1 MARRQIITKRTPKI
15 TRTTKSE
22 QYIINKKY
30 LGDEPVFTKKLSQ
43 TDLINALNWYGYMC
57 STDDA
62 REYIMDYIKATGN
75 PNDAK
80 RIKSIPDLYVNLTLA
95 WICRLLQRNC
105 QLPSEYS
112 GHVEQRIRQLLDL
125 FPQSKEEIDDDT
137 PKVSVQDRMRE
148 KAHDILGE
156 VEGLI
161 DDHMENSQDFSFYSW
176 LTENNIPSVYI
187 GRIISKLTPV
197 LTELLE
203 AAKGKDE
210 QLKEG
215 YRHLNKKE
223 LKALITFYEGMISDA
238 DRYANNAKK
247 TRSPRKPRT
256 VSTEKKIK
264 NLKWQKED
272 ATYKIA
278 SILPEKI
285 IGSQELWTFNTKY
298 KTITVLR
305 SQDRGGLQ
313 VKGTSITNFDPQNSY
328 TRGTG
333 RKTEDTV
340 RRVLDG
346 GKIVLRKIMD
356 ELKTEKAL
364 AYRIN
369 ENTILLRV
377 VS

>member
-1 MARRQIITKRTPKI
+1 
-15 TRTTKSE
+15 
-22 QYIINKKY
+22 
-30 LGDEPVFTKKLSQ
+30 
-43 TDLINALNWYGYMC
+43 MC

-95 WICRLLQRNC
+95 WVCRLLQRNC

-112 GHVEQRIRQLLDL
+112 GYVEQRIRQLLDL
-125 FPQSKEEIDDDT
+125 FPQTKTEEDDDT

-148 KAHDILGE
+148 KAHDILGD

-187 GRIISKLTPV
+187 GRIVAKLNPV
-197 LTELLE
+197 LSELLE
-203 AAKGKDE
+203 AVTGKDE
-210 QLKEG
+210 QLKEA

-223 LKALITFYEGMISDA
+223 MKALITFYEGMISDA

-256 VSTEKKIK
+256 VSVEKKIK

-278 SILPEKI
+278 SVLPEKI
-285 IGSQELWTFNTKY
+285 IGCQELWTFNTKY

>member
-1 MARRQIITKRTPKI
+1 MIKTARKQKVV
-15 TRTTKSE
+15 RTTKSE

-30 LGDEPVFTKKLSQ
+30 LGDEPVFTKKLTQ
-43 TDLINALNWYGYMC
+43 TDFINALNWYGYMC

-62 REYIMDYIKATGN
+62 REYIMDYMKANGYA
-75 PNDAK
+75 NDAK

-95 WICRLLQRNC
+95 WVCRLLQRNC
-105 QLPSEYS
+105 ELPSEY
-112 GHVEQRIRQLLDL
+112 GGYVEQRIRQLLDL
-125 FPQSKEEIDDDT
+125 FPQSKTEETEEDT

-176 LTENNIPSVYI
+176 LTENNIPAVYI
-187 GRIISKLTPV
+187 GRIIAKLNPV
-197 LTELLE
+197 LLELLE
-203 AAKGKDE
+203 AAEGKDE

-223 LKALITFYEGMISDA
+223 LKALIAFFDAMLSDA

-256 VSTEKKIK
+256 ISTEKKIK

-298 KTITVLR
+298 KTLTVLR

-346 GKIVLRKIMD
+346 GKILLRKIMD